1 MRVSGVR
8 AIISGNNLKSA
19 NALCQTISKA
29 MFRSLCMI
37 LILIFFFLSRAVFN
51 YLLFKGLA
59 RPLNDGMTKGTARFS
74 RTHELYSKR
83 QQHNDQRK
91 SDSRLF
97 IRPVE
102 MCNTE
107 NVGSLYHFD

>member
-1 MRVSGVR
+1 MPNHFKSDVSLAVHDFD
-8 AIISGNNLKSA
+8 INI
-19 NALCQTISKA
+19 
-29 MFRSLCMI
+29 
-37 LILIFFFLSRAVFN
+37 FFLSRAVFN